1 MQPLPVADNASP
13 GCTLGRSRIRSFGPG
28 GVLLVDGTSVGGG
41 GVSVVDGGVV
51 VVVGGGVVVV
61 TGVVV
66 VPGLVGVVTGT
77 DGLVAGGT
85 FVVGGA
91 VVTVPVTRKIALPVR
106 GWPVRAFVHAP
117 VTVWL
122 PGAALPGTVVP
133 TCPLGA
139 LTDVTAVPSHVK
151 EIGPLQGE
159 KFQEMVKE
167 LPAGPLE
174 GFKPT
179 VD

>member
-1 MQPLPVADNASP
+1 MQPLPVADSASP
-13 GCTLGRSRIRSFGPG
+13 GCTLGRSRTRSFGPG

-51 VVVGGGVVVV
+51 VGGVLVV
-61 TGVVV
+61 TGVVGVVV

-77 DGLVAGGT
+77 DGLVVGGT

-91 VVTVPVTRKIALPVR
+91 VVTVPVTRKIAFPVK
-106 GWPVRAFVHAP
+106 GWFVRAFVQVP
-117 VTVWL
+117 VTVWP
-122 PGAALPGTVVP
+122 PGVALPGTVAP

-139 LTDVTAVPSHVK
+139 LTEVMAVPSHVK
-151 EIGPLQGE
+151 EMGPLHGE

>member
-1 MQPLPVADNASP
+1 M
-13 GCTLGRSRIRSFGPG
+13 
-28 GVLLVDGTSVGGG
+28 VLLDDGTSVDGG
-41 GVSVVDGGVV
+41 GVSVVDGVV
-51 VVVGGGVVVV
+51 VVVGEVVVV
-61 TGVVV
+61 TGVVGVVV

-77 DGLVAGGT
+77 VGFVVGGT

-91 VVTVPVTRKIALPVR
+91 VVTVPVTLYTALPVS
-106 GWPVRAFVHAP
+106 GWPVRAFVQVP
-117 VTVWL
+117 DTVWP
-122 PGAALPGTVVP
+122 PGVALPGTVAP

-139 LTDVTAVPSHVK
+139 LTEVMAAPSQVK
-151 EIGPLQGE
+151 EIGPLHGE

>member
-1 MQPLPVADNASP
+1 MPVADSLSP
-13 GCTLGRSRIRSFGPG
+13 GCTLGRSRISSSGFG
-28 GVLLVDGTSVGGG
+28 GVLLDEGTSVGG
-41 GVSVVDGGVV
+41 GVSVVDD
-51 VVVGGGVVVV
+51 GGGVVVV
-61 TGVVV
+61 GVVVVVTGVVGVVV

-77 DGLVAGGT
+77 VGFVVGGT
-85 FVVGGA
+85 FVVGGG
-91 VVTVPVTRKIALPVR
+91 VVTVPVTLYTALPVS
-106 GWPVRAFVHAP
+106 GPPVRAFVQVP
-117 VTVWL
+117 DTVWP
-122 PGAALPGTVVP
+122 PGVALPGTVAP

-139 LTDVTAVPSHVK
+139 LTEVMAAPSQVK
-151 EIGPLQGE
+151 EIGPLHGE

>member
-1 MQPLPVADNASP
+1 M
-13 GCTLGRSRIRSFGPG
+13 
-28 GVLLVDGTSVGGG
+28 LLDVGTSVEGG
-41 GVSVVDGGVV
+41 GVSVVDGEAVV
-51 VVVGGGVVVV
+51 VGGVVVV
-61 TGVVV
+61 TGVVGVLV
-66 VPGLVGVVTGT
+66 VLGLVGVVEVVEVVTGT
-77 DGLVAGGT
+77 DGFVVGGT
-85 FVVGGA
+85 FVVEGA
-91 VVTVPVTRKIALPVR
+91 VVTVPVTWKFALPVS
-106 GWPVRAFVHAP
+106 GPPVRAFVQVPA
-117 VTVWL
+117 TVWP
-122 PGAALPGTVVP
+122 PGVALPGTVAP

-139 LTDVTAVPSHVK
+139 LTEVMAAPSHVK

>member
-1 MQPLPVADNASP
+1 M
-13 GCTLGRSRIRSFGPG
+13 
-28 GVLLVDGTSVGGG
+28 LLVDGTSVGGG
-41 GVSVVDGGVV
+41 GASVVDGGVV
-51 VVVGGGVVVV
+51 VGGVVVV
-61 TGVVV
+61 TGVVGVVV

-77 DGLVAGGT
+77 DGLVVGGT
-85 FVVGGA
+85 FVVGGV
-91 VVTVPVTRKIALPVR
+91 VVTVPVTRKIAFPVR
-106 GWPVRAFVHAP
+106 GCPVRAFVQVP
-117 VTVWL
+117 VTVWP
-122 PGAALPGTVVP
+122 PGVALPGTVAP

-139 LTDVTAVPSHVK
+139 LTEVRAVPSHAK
-151 EIGPLQGE
+151 EMGPLHGE

>member
-1 MQPLPVADNASP
+1 MQPLPVAVSASP
-13 GCTLGRSRIRSFGPG
+13 GCTLGRSSSRSFGPG
-28 GVLLVDGTSVGGG
+28 GVLLVEGTSDGG

-51 VVVGGGVVVV
+51 VGGVVVV
-61 TGVVV
+61 TGVDGVVV
-66 VPGLVGVVTGT
+66 VPGLVGVVTGAV
-77 DGLVAGGT
+77 GLVVGGT

-91 VVTVPVTRKIALPVR
+91 VVTVPVTRKVALPVS
-106 GWPVRAFVHAP
+106 GWPVRAFVQVP
-117 VTVWL
+117 VTVWP
-122 PGAALPGTVVP
+122 PGAALPGTVAP

-139 LTDVTAVPSHVK
+139 LTDVTAAPSQVK
-151 EIGPLQGE
+151 EMGPLHGE
-159 KFQEMVKE
+159 KFQEMVKV